1 MRHDLEDPAT
11 TRATERERKI
21 DPENLPDDPALLKEM
36 IRELLSVTDKF
47 GRRIDYL
54 ERQLFGRKSEKI
66 DPTKLQYAFPLFPMP
81 PEGKVEP
88 AAPLPATTL
97 ASPAS
102 KSKSKTPA
110 PGHGRRSLP
119 ANLPRERV
127 VHKPADEECRCS
139 NCRKPM
145 KEIGREIT
153 EQLEFV
159 AGHFVVKEHVQP
171 KFACE
176 AECDTG
182 VVMAKKPPQPIE
194 KGLPG
199 PGLLAAT
206 ITWKYCDHLPLYRQ
220 QGIFE
225 RSGIEIARSTLCDWT
240 EAMAD
245 LLSPIYWLM
254 KAVVLESRI
263 VNSDDTVVPVLVEG
277 RGETKQGRLWVYIG
291 DAVHPVIVFDYTGD
305 RKRDGP
311 VLFLGGFLGRY
322 LQADAYAGYDAIFAS
337 GSVVEVACWAHAR
350 RKYFDAQGS
359 DRVRALT
366 ALAYVRK
373 LYDVEEKGKPLGK
386 EDRERLRATEARP
399 TLEALKAW
407 LDVEAPRLLPKSPMA
422 QAMQYTL
429 SLWTALNR
437 YVEDG
442 DLEIDNNVAERA
454 LRHVVTGRK
463 NWMFAG
469 SDEGGRRAAILF
481 SIVATCK
488 RHGVDPYA
496 YLRDVIEKMPAWP
509 KERVAELLPH
519 RWKSATTAKASGA
532 TA

>member
-1 MRHDLEDPAT
+1 MRHDLDDPKT
-11 TRATERERKI
+11 TRERKI
-21 DPENLPDDPALLKEM
+21 DIENLPDDPALLKEM
-36 IRELLSVTDKF
+36 VRDLIAVTDKQ

-66 DPTKLQYAFPLFPMP
+66 DPTKLQFAFPLFPMP

-88 AAPLPATTL
+88 APAPPLPPATAARPTKP
-97 ASPAS
+97 PAS
-102 KSKSKTPA
+102 
-110 PGHGRRSLP
+110 GHGRRSLP
-119 ANLPRERV
+119 AHLPRERV
-127 VHKPADEECRCS
+127 VHMPTDEECHCPK
-139 NCRKPM
+139 CRKM
-145 KEIGREIT
+145 MREISREIT

-159 AGHFVVKEHVQP
+159 SGYFIVKEHVQP
-171 KFACE
+171 KLACD

-225 RSGIEIARSTLCDWT
+225 RSGIEISRSTLCDWT

-254 KAVVLESRI
+254 KEIVKKSRI
-263 VNSDDTVVPVLVEG
+263 VNSDDTEVPVLVEG
-277 RGETKQGRLWVYIG
+277 RGETKKGRLWVYIG
-291 DAVHPVIVFDYTGD
+291 DADHPVIVFDYTGD

-311 VLFLGGFLGRY
+311 VLFLSGFLARY
-322 LQADAYAGYDAIFAS
+322 LQADAYAGYDAIFAK
-337 GSVVEVACWAHAR
+337 GDVVEVACWAHAR

-366 ALAYVRK
+366 AIAYVKK
-373 LYDVEEKGKPLGK
+373 LYEVEEKGKLLGSA
-386 EDRERLRATEARP
+386 ERQLLRVAESRP
-399 TLEALKAW
+399 VLEAFRAW
-407 LDVEAPRLLPKSPMA
+407 LDVESKKPLPKSPIA
-422 QAMQYTL
+422 QAMQYSLT
-429 SLWTALNR
+429 LWTALSR

-442 DLEIDNNVAERA
+442 DLAIDNNVAERA

-469 SDEGGRRAAILF
+469 SDDGGRRAAVLF
-481 SIVATCK
+481 SLVATCK
-488 RHGVDPYA
+488 RHAVDPYG
-496 YLRDVIEKMPAWP
+496 YFRDVIGKMPTWP
-509 KERVAELLPH
+509 KERLAELLPH
-519 RWKSATTAKASGA
+519 R
-532 TA
+532 